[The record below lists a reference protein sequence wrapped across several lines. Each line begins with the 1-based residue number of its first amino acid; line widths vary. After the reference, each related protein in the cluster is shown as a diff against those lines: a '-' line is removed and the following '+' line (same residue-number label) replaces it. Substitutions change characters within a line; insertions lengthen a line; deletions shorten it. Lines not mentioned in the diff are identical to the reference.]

1 MKPRLPSVEERKLW
15 RESNRH
21 TNRFA
26 AEEEPDDE
34 GEEEVEAK
42 AIAATSA
49 QPQPRALPRKP
60 ANASL
65 PTPLSALATREANK
79 RFRSYPIDATLDL
92 HGATK
97 LEALTRVQHFIH
109 HQHRAHRRH
118 VVIITG
124 KGRGGEMGVLRTHLP
139 QWLNEPPLRPLIS
152 AFAHARPEKGGTGV
166 MHVLLKAQ

>member
-1 MKPRLPSVEERKLW
+1 MKPRLPSAEERKLW

-26 AEEEPDDE
+26 VAEEPDDE
-34 GEEEVEAK
+34 GEEEVA
-42 AIAATSA
+42 AVGAATPA
-49 QPQPRALPRKP
+49 QPEPRPLQRKQATSPLP
-60 ANASL
+60 A
-65 PTPLSALATREANK
+65 PLSALSTREANK

-124 KGRGGEMGVLRTHLP
+124 KGRGGETGVLRAHLP
-139 QWLNEPPLRPLIS
+139 HWLNEPPLRLLIS

-166 MHVLLKAQ
+166 MHVLLKAL

>member
-1 MKPRLPSVEERKLW
+1 MKPRLPSPEERKLW

-21 TNRFA
+21 TVRYAAADESEEEGLEEAGVFA
-26 AEEEPDDE
+26 AASLSPETRP
-34 GEEEVEAK
+34 
-42 AIAATSA
+42 S
-49 QPQPRALPRKP
+49 PRKP
-60 ANASL
+60 ATAPL
-65 PTPLSALATREANK
+65 PAPLSALTTREANK

-124 KGRGGEMGVLRTHLP
+124 KGRGGEVGVLRSHLP

-166 MHVLLKAQ
+166 MHVLLKAL